1 MVMRRSVVAFVL
13 MAGVAPVLAHGAPRG
28 EAKGTV
34 AGKEIVVDYGRPS
47 LAGRDM
53 LGKAE
58 VGTPWRMGAD
68 GPTTLTTEADLTFG
82 AAQVPKGS
90 YVLKA
95 TKTAPDQ
102 WVLNVLKK
110 DGSQVTDVPLVN
122 SKLADSV
129 ETFTIEIHADKNKG
143 DLELKWGVTSLKA
156 AFTAQ

>member
-1 MVMRRSVVAFVL
+1 MLKHRSAVAFFL
-13 MAGVAPVLAHGAPRG
+13 MAGVAPVMAHGAPRG

-34 AGKEIVVDYGRPS
+34 AGKAIVVDYGRPS

-53 LGKAE
+53 LAKAD

-82 AAQVPKGS
+82 KALVPKGS

-102 WVLNVLKK
+102 WVLNILTK
-110 DGSQVTDVPLVN
+110 DGAAVTDVPFVVG
-122 SKLADSV
+122 KLADSV
-129 ETFTIEIHADKNKG
+129 ETFTIEIHTDKSQG
-143 DLELKWGVTSLKA
+143 DLELQWGVTSLKV

>member
-1 MVMRRSVVAFVL
+1 MLKHRSVIAFVL
-13 MAGVAPVLAHGAPRG
+13 MAGAAPVMAHGAPRG

-34 AGKEIVVDYGRPS
+34 AGKAIVVDYGRPS

-68 GPTTLTTEADLTFG
+68 APTTLTTEADLTFG

-110 DGSQVTDVPLVN
+110 DGGQVADVPLV
-122 SKLADSV
+122 SGTLADSV
-129 ETFTIEIHADKNKG
+129 ETFTIEVHADKDKG

-156 AFTAQ
+156 AFAAH

>member
-1 MVMRRSVVAFVL
+1 MLKRRSVVAFLL
-13 MAGVAPVLAHGAPRG
+13 MVGVAPVMAHGAPRG

-34 AGKEIVVDYGRPS
+34 AGKSIVVDYGRPS

-68 GPTTLTTEADLTFG
+68 GPTTLTTEADLKFG
-82 AAQVPKGS
+82 AALVPKGS

-95 TKTAPDQ
+95 TKTSPDQ
-102 WVLNVLKK
+102 WALNVVGK
-110 DGSQVTDVPLVN
+110 DGAGVADVPFVSGALP
-122 SKLADSV
+122 DSV

-143 DLELKWGVTSLKA
+143 DIELKWGVTSLKA

>member
-1 MVMRRSVVAFVL
+1 MLKHRSVIAFVL
-13 MAGVAPVLAHGAPRG
+13 MAGVAPVMAHGAPRG

-34 AGKEIVVDYGRPS
+34 AGKEVVIDYGRPS

-68 GPTTLTTEADLTFG
+68 APTTLTTEADLTFG

-95 TKTAPDQ
+95 TKTAPDK
-102 WVLNVLKK
+102 WALNILKK
-110 DGSQVTDVPLVN
+110 DGSQVTDAPFV
-122 SKLADSV
+122 SAKLADSV
-129 ETFTIEIHADKNKG
+129 ETFTIEIHSDKDKG
-143 DLELKWGVTSLKA
+143 DIELKWGVTSLKA
-156 AFTAQ
+156 EFTAR